1 MPIYM
6 ILYLSL
12 ALCIFVSQHHSNSN
26 VPTQV
31 VPELSPELAALNL
44 NMEELTQS
52 AFDLRFIPFFFTNII
67 LYLWLCF
74 AFHLFAFHSV
84 DQTSELL
91 NPQVRVTASNSTDKR
106 PWWSW
111 SQLTLKSLQCS
122 KPFHRRVQPQVRVF
136 LHISKQCSYLGLHS
150 SGRGCKSF
158 HQERGVN

>member
-1 MPIYM
+1 M

-26 VPTQV
+26 VLTQV

-106 PWWSW
+106 PW
-111 SQLTLKSLQCS
+111 
-122 KPFHRRVQPQVRVF
+122 
-136 LHISKQCSYLGLHS
+136 
-150 SGRGCKSF
+150 
-158 HQERGVN
+158 

>member
-1 MPIYM
+1 M

-12 ALCIFVSQHHSNSN
+12 VLCVFVSQHYSNSN

-52 AFDLRFIPFFFTNII
+52 AFDLRFILFFFTNII
-67 LYLWLCF
+67 LSLWLFF
-74 AFHLFAFHSV
+74 AFLQESLFAFHSV
-84 DQTSELL
+84 NQTNGLL
-91 NPQVRVTASNSTDKR
+91 NPQVRVAASNSADKR

-136 LHISKQCSYLGLHS
+136 LLIFKTVQISGFAFIKM
-150 SGRGCKSF
+150 
-158 HQERGVN
+158 GV

>member
-1 MPIYM
+1 M

-67 LYLWLCF
+67 LSLWLFF
-74 AFHLFAFHSV
+74 AFLQESLFAFHSV
-84 DQTSELL
+84 NQT
-91 NPQVRVTASNSTDKR
+91 
-106 PWWSW
+106 
-111 SQLTLKSLQCS
+111 KSLS
-122 KPFHRRVQPQVRVF
+122 QPLTSGLNIF
-136 LHISKQCSYLGLHS
+136 LSH
-150 SGRGCKSF
+150 
-158 HQERGVN
+158 

>member
-1 MPIYM
+1 M

-67 LYLWLCF
+67 LSLWLFFWFFATTFVSVSLSRSNFWTSEPSGQGCRFQQYWQTAMVVMEPTHTQITSVFQTFPQEGSTIGKRSTSYFKTLQISWF
-74 AFHLFAFHSV
+74 AFIKKGA
-84 DQTSELL
+84 
-91 NPQVRVTASNSTDKR
+91 
-106 PWWSW
+106 
-111 SQLTLKSLQCS
+111 
-122 KPFHRRVQPQVRVF
+122 
-136 LHISKQCSYLGLHS
+136 
-150 SGRGCKSF
+150 
-158 HQERGVN
+158 